1 MERQACSNSSSSV
14 PVAVMTP
21 SAEVSQKCSRTPR
34 ASIFRAPRMAM
45 RAGAPVMAEVTR
57 LTVSILLESMITP
70 SQSWDLGR
78 VQMPCQAGLW
88 A

>member
-1 MERQACSNSSSSV
+1 MLPYAAGV
-14 PVAVMTP
+14 DL
-21 SAEVSQKCSRTPR
+21 PR
-34 ASIFRAPRMAM
+34 AAE
-45 RAGAPVMAEVTR
+45 GAPVMAEVTR